1 MNAIA
6 IDMLNDVADWGIITT
21 VDSATLA
28 ILFLALV
35 GAALD
40 ALFAKPSSS
49 LSKKRK
55 QEMANGFQIA
65 GGLLLGFALMGSF
78 VAFAG
83 ITLGVTSST
92 KFQVSRL
99 LAGLIAGSALVV
111 IGLMVQRWAKYFAGW
126 IAWGILNSLM
136 MASSGHLLND
146 PAIPVGRSL
155 ALTMAGLCFV
165 TVLATRRFTKAYKL
179 NWAEKFA
186 LMAWIVA
193 FALSANVER
202 FSIPALTTGTFAL
215 VIAWWWHHSQSRRR
229 AHRSIHRR
237 EPTADRP

>member
-1 MNAIA
+1 M
-6 IDMLNDVADWGIITT
+6 
-21 VDSATLA
+21 DSATLA

-35 GAALD
+35 GAALVCAALY

-49 LSKKRK
+49 LGKKRK
-55 QEMANGFQIA
+55 QEIANGFQIA
-65 GGLLLGFALMGSF
+65 GGLLLAFGLMGTF

-83 ITLGVTSST
+83 ISVGVTSST

-99 LAGLIAGSALVV
+99 LAGLIAGSALVA
-111 IGLMVQRWAKYFAGW
+111 IGLMVQRWAKYFAGL

-146 PAIPVGRSL
+146 SAIPVRRSL
-155 ALTMAGLCFV
+155 ALIMAGLCFV
-165 TVLATRRFTKAYKL
+165 TVLVTRRFTKAYRL
-179 NWAEKFA
+179 HWAEKLA

-193 FALSANVER
+193 FALSANIER
-202 FSIPALTTGTFAL
+202 YSVPALTTGTFAL
-215 VIAWWWHHSQSRRR
+215 FVAWWWHGSQSRRR
-229 AHRSIHRR
+229 GHQSIHRR